1 VEGFF
6 ETDKVRKH
14 VEQCA
19 VCKIAHL
26 APGGTDYAA
35 CCDEYAEMFENVIDF
50 ESSEGAFEGK
60 DGALMCDECDGPVMP
75 GEPCPACGTNYWGM
89 IEIKTKTLR
98 AVRDK
103 LCPICAANLDA
114 ALRAKV
120 ETAMRD
126 NLVDVAA
133 AVSSIEIKPCH
144 ECDEKLAG
152 LLAN

>member
-1 VEGFF
+1 MGGFF
-6 ETDKVRKH
+6 ETDKMKKH
-14 VEQCA
+14 VEGCA
-19 VCKIAHL
+19 QCKIAHL
-26 APGGTDYAA
+26 QADGIHFND
-35 CCDEYAEMFENVIDF
+35 CCDEYALMFERVIDF
-50 ESSEGAFEGK
+50 ESG
-60 DGALMCDECDGPVMP
+60 DGEWEDKPESVMCDDCDGPVMP
-75 GEPCPACGTNYWGM
+75 GEPCPACGANYWEM

-98 AVRDK
+98 AVRNK